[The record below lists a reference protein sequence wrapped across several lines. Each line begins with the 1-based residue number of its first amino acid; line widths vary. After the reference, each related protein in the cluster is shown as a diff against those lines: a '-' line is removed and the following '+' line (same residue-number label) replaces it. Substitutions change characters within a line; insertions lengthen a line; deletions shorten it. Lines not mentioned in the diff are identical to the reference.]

1 MHPVCP
7 LIRLRVFLSHIIPRF
22 RTCADLPG
30 VEKLAVCSPDAAYL
44 TAPYEPL
51 PPLDPGSMLQ
61 CCIRSMIFV
70 MSSQHVICFWNF
82 LRVNWGNPEL
92 VPFSVAFVKGW
103 RRSLSC
109 LITCDAIKSLEIP
122 FEELSTNFKAKR
134 SNKIWEFHAHC
145 KFMQSDEKVESW
157 PVSRNHI
164 IPVSGGR
171 HLCGS
176 CTEPLVDMVGSK
188 TGSMPIAASPWEVWP
203 PDVLQIA
210 LTFSGKSRSLRN
222 LVWTERKHSQFLD
235 GELSWA
241 ATCGLFWR
249 LFSLIDYM
257 KCKPKLITPF
267 VPPKGPSLRS
277 CPSKWGWLI
286 AINLPF
292 DQKI

>member
-1 MHPVCP
+1 MRWSTRRWKTSCVQPWCSI
-7 LIRLRVFLSHIIPRF
+7 LDSALRALA
-22 RTCADLPG
+22 TTWPG
-30 VEKLAVCSPDAAYL
+30 FHAA
-44 TAPYEPL
+44 
-51 PPLDPGSMLQ
+51 MLYT
-61 CCIRSMIFV
+61 
-70 MSSQHVICFWNF
+70 
-82 LRVNWGNPEL
+82 VNDFCGEFP
-92 VPFSVAFVKGW
+92 
-103 RRSLSC
+103 
-109 LITCDAIKSLEIP
+109 TCDLFLEFSSCKLRQPWARAIFSGFCERLEKVSLLPHYLRRHQESRNPIWGTLNQFQGQAIKQ
-122 FEELSTNFKAKR
+122 
-134 SNKIWEFHAHC
+134 NKIWEFHAHC
-145 KFMQSDEKVESW
+145 KFMQNDEIVESW
-157 PVSRNHI
+157 LVSGNHI

-267 VPPKGPSLRS
+267 VPPKGPGLRS